1 MQLLTSATQPSKISE
16 KLAEEAINY
25 KDDPFKDLA
34 AGELEETIN
43 QFSERLPDEVPEKLN
58 VAVLLDI
65 DAEISTIGAK
75 PRDDEILAEVRG

>member
-1 MQLLTSATQPSKISE
+1 MQLSTSATQPSKISE

-43 QFSERLPDEVPEKLN
+43 QFSERLPDEVPEELN
-58 VAVLLDI
+58 AAVLLDI

-75 PRDDEILAEVRG
+75 PRDDKILAEVRG